1 MQDYPGTRS
10 SGEPADLEW
19 SCDETNPDAR
29 LDCCG
34 EHARA
39 TRRVWR
45 ARCRRRPGSR
55 SGTAATREN
64 TNGMQPA
71 DDPRSLRVLGIK
83 MHPGKPRSIPSGQGL
98 TSDRCDWESTEKR
111 AGGISGTPLQFNVVT
126 FTGKGAREQLDG
138 LLAKDDAA
146 GIEYHAVPELGKNA
160 VYEVPTHSLAM
171 LSSDTRLLI
180 VRINPTTLDTTRVDL
195 EAEDVTVAASRL
207 AVKRLEKP

>member
-1 MQDYPGTRS
+1 MKRTPMHASIVVASMLGLLVGFGALAAADVPVAAAAPPQ
-10 SGEPADLEW
+10 PAK
-19 SCDETNPDAR
+19 TP
-29 LDCCG
+29 
-34 EHARA
+34 
-39 TRRVWR
+39 
-45 ARCRRRPGSR
+45 
-55 SGTAATREN
+55 TACSLLTTREV
-64 TNGMQPA
+64 
-71 DDPRSLRVLGIK
+71 SRVLGIK